1 MTYFT
6 KIVKGL
12 KSQCFRVSHNLIM
25 TVLVPVTNDDYVG
38 MYSAETPGKS
48 LLANKE
54 AATRGVL

>member
-1 MTYFT
+1 
-6 KIVKGL
+6 
-12 KSQCFRVSHNLIM
+12 M